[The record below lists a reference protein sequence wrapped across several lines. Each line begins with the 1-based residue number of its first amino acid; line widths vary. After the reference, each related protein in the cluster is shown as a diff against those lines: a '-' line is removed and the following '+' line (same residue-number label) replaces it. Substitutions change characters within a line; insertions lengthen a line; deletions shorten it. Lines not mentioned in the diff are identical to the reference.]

1 MCTNYVPIL
10 YQLEQDLEKVIK
22 NYVEE
27 ETTLSGCLFFVVTV
41 MRNMYVPGQ
50 GLHFI
55 FFS

>member
-27 ETTLSGCLFFVVTV
+27 ETTLSGCLFFVVIV
-41 MRNMYVPGQ
+41 MRNMYVPD
-50 GLHFI
+50 
-55 FFS
+55 